1 MAKKTP
7 TASKKHSC
15 WSLKCLGHCVLKALF
30 VAVLLGLAKVA
41 VCLAM
46 HIINVLL
53 PVLHVILWVLFA
65 YIVLFREEF
74 KSFRETFYHKSCLV
88 EIGKSFLSCCCGLKK
103 KMFPC
108 CCRFASCWWK
118 GKACCP
124 ETKAEPAPKKAEPKK
139 AAPKKVVKKAPPKQ
153 DTPSS

>member
-1 MAKKTP
+1 MAKKTSP
-7 TASKKHSC
+7 AGKNHSC

-30 VAVLLGLAKVA
+30 IALLLGLAKVA

-53 PVLHVILWVLFA
+53 PVLHIILWVIFA
-65 YIVLFREEF
+65 YIVLIREEF

-108 CCRFASCWWK
+108 CCKFASCWWK
-118 GKACCP
+118 GKACPP
-124 ETKAEPAPKKAEPKK
+124 ETKAEPAPKKV
-139 AAPKKVVKKAPPKQ
+139 AAKKVVKKATPKK
-153 DTPSS
+153 DAPSS